1 MALAVLLMGVGG
13 REAAAANL
21 IRDAEIENTI
31 RAYATPLFE
40 AAGLTAQD
48 VRIYIIND
56 DQLNAFVSG
65 GMNLFINT
73 GLLMKTKNSGELIG
87 VIAHETGHIAGGH
100 LARFA
105 NQRRHRLQRS
115 HPLDRAR
122 GSHRPGHR
130 PRRRRR
136 GGRPGRPGLRPGRPR
151 VVQPHRG
158 GLGRFRRACR
168 FLDRSHQS
176 AKGFAS
182 FMETLENQEFLTA
195 SNQSPYVRTHPITRN
210 RVRQIEAHLKESP
223 YTNVPLNPKF
233 EEMHRRMVAKLVGF
247 LKPVQTVL
255 REYPDSDSSVS
266 ARYARAIAY
275 YRISALDKALP
286 LIDGLIRQEPKNPY
300 FEELKGQMLF
310 ENGRIGE
317 ALPPYQTSVRL
328 APDEALLRIG
338 LAHTEIESGG
348 SDHIKDAIKNLLF
361 ATNAEPDNVFGWDLL
376 AVAYGRDGQL
386 GLSALSQAEA
396 SMVRGQKKDA
406 LFHLG
411 RAEKLLPKSSPAWVR
426 LQDLKHE
433 ASREGQGQGIAAGRY
448 SASGCREGW
457 AASNAVSAMHA
468 SNTRITVG

>member
-1 MALAVLLMGVGG
+1 
-13 REAAAANL
+13 
-21 IRDAEIENTI
+21 
-31 RAYATPLFE
+31 
-40 AAGLTAQD
+40 
-48 VRIYIIND
+48 
-56 DQLNAFVSG
+56 
-65 GMNLFINT
+65 
-73 GLLMKTKNSGELIG
+73 MKTRNSGELIG

-105 NQRRHRLQRS
+105 NRS
-115 HPLDRAR
+115 DTASKEAILSTVLGVATALVTGR
-122 GSHRPGHR
+122 GDAGAAVAQA
-130 PRRRRR
+130 
-136 GGRPGRPGLRPGRPR
+136 GQGFAL
-151 VVQPHRG
+151 G
-158 GLGRFRRACR
+158 GLVSFSRTVEASADSAGLS

-195 SNQSPYVRTHPITRN
+195 SSQSPYVRTHPITRN

-223 YTNVPLNPKF
+223 YTNVPLNPRF

-255 REYPDSDSSVS
+255 RAYPATNSSVS

-275 YRISALDKALP
+275 YRVSALDKALP

-310 ENGRIGE
+310 ENGRVKE
-317 ALPPYQTSVRL
+317 ALAPYQTSVRL

-348 SDHIKDAIKNLLF
+348 ADHIKDAVKNLLF

-386 GLSALSQAEA
+386 GLSALAQAEA

-411 RAEKLLPKSSPAWVR
+411 RAERLLPKSSPAWVR
-426 LQDLKHE
+426 LQDLKRE
-433 ASREGQGQGIAAGRY
+433 ASEKDKDK
-448 SASGCREGW
+448 E
-457 AASNAVSAMHA
+457 
-468 SNTRITVG
+468 